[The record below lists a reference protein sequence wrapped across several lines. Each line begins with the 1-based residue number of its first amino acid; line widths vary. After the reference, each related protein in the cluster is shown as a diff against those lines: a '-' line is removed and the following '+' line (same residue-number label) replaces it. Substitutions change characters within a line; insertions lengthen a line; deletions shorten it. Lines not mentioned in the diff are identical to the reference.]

1 MWVTERV
8 DGSWRVETWLL
19 DDGKLRRPRS
29 NEELSYEEFLKQREP
44 EVAYVVYRSQKG
56 SYSNSRGGR
65 PPWRRVKRLSRLK
78 RYV

>member
-1 MWVTERV
+1 VTDLA

-19 DDGKLRRPRS
+19 DDGKLRRART
-29 NEELSYEEFLKQREP
+29 NDELTFEEFEKRREP

-56 SYSNSRGGR
+56 TYSNSRAGR
-65 PPWRRVKRLSRLK
+65 PRWRRVKRLSWLK